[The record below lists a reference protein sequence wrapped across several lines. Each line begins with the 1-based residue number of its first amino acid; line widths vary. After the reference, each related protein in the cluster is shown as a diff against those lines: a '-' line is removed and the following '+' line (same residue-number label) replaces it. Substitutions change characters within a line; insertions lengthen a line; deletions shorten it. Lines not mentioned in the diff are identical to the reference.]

1 MYIRS
6 MKPHLLLVGLG
17 NPGASYERTRHN
29 AGFLAMDRL
38 SQEFGVGDW
47 KDIQKFA
54 ATVQEAR
61 IVTVPV
67 LLVKPQTFMNA
78 SGESIV
84 KLLRYYKLDP
94 AKQLMVFCDDI
105 DLPAG
110 TVRMRM
116 NGGPG
121 THNGLKSIVQIL
133 GEGFVRLRIGIGPQ
147 PADGD
152 LAAWV
157 LSTMSKD
164 ERATLDAVLDTIVP
178 MVRSFVLDE

>member
-1 MYIRS
+1 

-38 SQEFGVGDW
+38 SQEFGAGEW
-47 KDIQKFA
+47 KDTQKFSA
-54 ATVQEAR
+54 SVQEAR

-94 AKQLMVFCDDI
+94 ATQLMVFCDDI

-110 TVRMRM
+110 TVRMRLS
-116 NGGPG
+116 GGPG

-133 GEGFVRLRIGIGPQ
+133 GEGFARLRIGIGPQ
-147 PADGD
+147 PTDGD
-152 LAAWV
+152 LASWV
-157 LSTMSKD
+157 LSVLSKD
-164 ERATLDAVLDTIVP
+164 ESVKLQTALDTLVP
-178 MVRSFVLDE
+178 MVRSYVLGDGQ